1 MAAPTLSRRLE
12 AILAMLRPGGTV
24 VDVCADHALVALAAV
39 ARGLADR
46 AIAIDRAEAPLAV
59 AAANREAAGLTER
72 VALRLGD
79 GLSPLAVGEGDT
91 LVLAGVG
98 ARLAVDILEAA
109 PEKLSG
115 FARAIVQPNQEPE
128 RVRAWALGAGWHLE
142 DEVVVAEDG
151 RFFPVLAFRQA
162 AGPDPAYA
170 RPGFAPE
177 ALCLLGP
184 HLLGRTD
191 AATRAYLEERRDWTA
206 DRARRHPSEAHR
218 AAAAWWAAAAAQLAH
233 LAEQG

>member
-1 MAAPTLSRRLE
+1 MAAPTLSKRLE

-39 ARGLADR
+39 ARGVADR
-46 AIAIDRAEAPLAV
+46 AIAIDRAEAPLAL
-59 AAANREAAGLTER
+59 AAANREAGGLTDR
-72 VALRLGD
+72 VALRLGN
-79 GLSPLAVGEGDT
+79 GLAPLAEGEGGT

-98 ARLAVDILEAA
+98 ARLAVEILEAE
-109 PEKLSG
+109 PEKLAG
-115 FARAIVQPNQEPE
+115 FSRAIVQPNQEPE

-142 DEVVVAEDG
+142 DEAIVAEDG
-151 RFFPVLAFRQA
+151 RFFPVLAFRQS

-170 RPGFAPE
+170 QPGFTPE
-177 ALCLLGP
+177 ALCLVGP
-184 HLLGRTD
+184 HLLGRSD
-191 AATRAYLEERRDWTA
+191 AATRAYIEERRGWTTE
-206 DRARRHPSEAHR
+206 RARRHPSPAHR